1 MSRGVTR
8 RTFFKRS
15 AGAAAGVGL
24 GLALPAIIPGRA
36 LGADDTVAAS
46 ERIRV
51 GMIGVGGMGSGHLGG
66 LVGNRQVEVVAVC
79 DVDQGHRED
88 ARARVG
94 EKCAAY
100 NDFRELLDRQDIDA
114 VWIATPDHWHTL
126 TSISACQAGK
136 DIYCEKA
143 LAISVAEGR
152 AMCDA
157 VRRYGRVFQH
167 GTQQRS
173 DANFR
178 LACELVRNGRIGRL
192 RTITASVPA
201 SEAGPLRQPAAVP
214 RELDYDL
221 WLGPSPWIPHCG
233 QAGIGHPGWCFRSDY
248 SPGFILTWGVHHL
261 DIAQWGNGT
270 EAGGPVEFVGRGV
283 FPRRS
288 YDDAALTW
296 HVECTYANG
305 VRLVFTSENEN
316 PNGVRF
322 EGDEGWVFVTRGG
335 IDAGPKSLLRSPIGP
350 DEVRLY
356 RSSDHAG
363 NFLECVRSRAA
374 TVAPIE
380 VAHRSTTIGLVSSLA
395 VLLGRKLRWDPQGE
409 VFVDDD
415 EANRMLTRAMRSPW
429 RV

>member
-1 MSRGVTR
+1 MPAQTLSRR
-8 RTFFKRS
+8 RFVQ
-15 AGAAAGVGL
+15 GAAACVLAAPYVVASTALGAGGKAPAGDRIGLGFIGVGL
-24 GLALPAIIPGRA
+24 RGNQIMSGF
-36 LGADDTVAAS
+36 LGPRS
-46 ERIRV
+46 EC
-51 GMIGVGGMGSGHLGG
+51 
-66 LVGNRQVEVVAVC
+66 VAVC
-79 DVDQGHRED
+79 DVWENRREA
-88 ARARVG
+88 ARQRTG
-94 EKCAAY
+94 GQCAAC
-100 NDFRELLDRQDIDA
+100 NDFRDLLARPDVDA
-114 VWIATPDHWHTL
+114 VVIATPEFWH
-126 TSISACQAGK
+126 SIIVVAASQAGK

-157 VRRYGRVFQH
+157 VGRYGRVFQH

-178 LACELVRNGRIGRL
+178 LACELVRNGRLGRL

-201 SEAGPLRQPAAVP
+201 SEAGPLRRPAAVP

-233 QAGIGHPGWCFRSDY
+233 HAGIGHPGWCFRSDY

-261 DIAQWGNGT
+261 DIAQWGNDT
-270 EAGGPVEFVGRGV
+270 ELGGPVEFVGRGV

-288 YDDAALTW
+288 YDDAVLTW

-350 DEVRLY
+350 DEVHLY

-363 NFLECVRSRAA
+363 NFLECVRSRGA
-374 TVAPIE
+374 TVAPVE
-380 VAHRSTTIGLVSSLA
+380 VAHRSTTIGLVSGLA
-395 VLLGRKLRWDPQGE
+395 VLLGRKLRWDAARE

>member
-1 MSRGVTR
+1 MPAQTVSRR
-8 RTFFKRS
+8 RFLH
-15 AGAAAGVGL
+15 GAAACALAAPYVVTSSALGAGGKAPAGDRIGLGFIGVGL
-24 GLALPAIIPGRA
+24 RGNQIMGGF
-36 LGADDTVAAS
+36 LGPRS
-46 ERIRV
+46 EC
-51 GMIGVGGMGSGHLGG
+51 
-66 LVGNRQVEVVAVC
+66 VAVC
-79 DVDQGHRED
+79 DVWENRREA
-88 ARARVG
+88 ARRRTG
-94 EKCAAY
+94 GQCAAC
-100 NDFRELLDRQDIDA
+100 NDFRDLLARPDVDA
-114 VWIATPDHWHTL
+114 VVIATPEFWHA
-126 TSISACQAGK
+126 IIVVAAAQAGK

-152 AMCDA
+152 AMRDA
-157 VRRYGRVFQH
+157 VGRYGRVFQH